1 MRRTWIV
8 LLLLCLLLTGAAGC
22 TATAPAEPEAEQED
36 AVEES
41 VADEGITI
49 TGTVVEAAGKQVDL
63 AEKNEYVRSIVR
75 CRWLEQNKV
84 AMEGRLTGSN
94 SQALYFAVYDVVR
107 ELYVYEQYGQQFIW
121 QNDDLDTLVYV
132 QDYSGEGEPSR
143 VLNKKDIVLYE
154 TGVQEQISN
163 VAYVPKG
170 IKVEV
175 VDLHGEALRQVVV
188 EAAR

>member
-1 MRRTWIV
+1 MRRTWII

-22 TATAPAEPEAEQED
+22 TATAPAEPEAEQG
-36 AVEES
+36 ES
-41 VADEGITI
+41 VADEGVTI

-143 VLNKKDIVLYE
+143 VLNKKDMVLYE
-154 TGVQEQISN
+154 TGVQEQITN

-175 VDLHGEALRQVVV
+175 ADLHGEVLRQVVV